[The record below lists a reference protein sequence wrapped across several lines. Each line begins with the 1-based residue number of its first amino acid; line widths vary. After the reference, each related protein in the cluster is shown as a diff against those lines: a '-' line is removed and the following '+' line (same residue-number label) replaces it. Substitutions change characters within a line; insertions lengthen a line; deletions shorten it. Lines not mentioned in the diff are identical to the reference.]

1 MNAMTVQDTSN
12 ALKRLAKDPNY
23 VYCLQTSELA
33 RQALPEDK
41 RAPLSKVNEAFL
53 YLSENDPTFAL
64 KYILEPFVI
73 AFGKF
78 CKTQLPMKK
87 WPTVNEVVAMFK
99 MLNDGRLSQ
108 RFIEKRTRKYT
119 IRKLIA
125 DIPDWN
131 SDISKG
137 VRKLKDRVD
146 YFINVEPLFVD
157 FVQNTYLNEEDPKF
171 SLLREFC
178 IFAMSEIDPS
188 KKDLE
193 NVMVEHLI
201 RKFKNIHA

>member
-1 MNAMTVQDTSN
+1 MTVQDTSN

-33 RQALPEDK
+33 RQALPENK
-41 RAPLSKVNEAFL
+41 RVPISDVNEAFL
-53 YLSENDPTFAL
+53 YLSENDPSFTL

-78 CKTQLPMKK
+78 CKTRLPMKK

-99 MLNDGRLSQ
+99 LMNEGRLSEK
-108 RFIEKRTRKYT
+108 FIEKRTRKYT
-119 IRKLIA
+119 IRKLIS

-146 YFINVEPLFVD
+146 YFINVEVLFVD
-157 FVQNTYLNEEDPKF
+157 FVQNTYF

-178 IFAMSEIDPS
+178 IFAISEIDPS

-201 RKFKNIHA
+201 RKFKSIHA